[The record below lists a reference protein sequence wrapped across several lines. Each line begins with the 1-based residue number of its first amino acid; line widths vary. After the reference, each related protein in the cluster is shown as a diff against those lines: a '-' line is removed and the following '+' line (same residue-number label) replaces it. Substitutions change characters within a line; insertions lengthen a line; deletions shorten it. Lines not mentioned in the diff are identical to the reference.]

1 MTERIEKNIEMISS
15 ERVPEQWINDGF
27 STNRKLTPWLTSIEL
42 RIQQYKLF
50 ETENTPPKI
59 VFINR
64 LFNPLSYLTA
74 IRQNFAQKSNL
85 ELDKLSI
92 VTEPTSI
99 DLRNQK
105 DGIALPKDGI
115 LVYGMH
121 LQGARWDEENRII
134 DESKPRED
142 YCVMPVINCKV
153 EDASKIKAE
162 DKTIYLCPVYRTT
175 KRDATYVFT
184 AQFKTKVNPAK
195 WTIAGVAVIL
205 DVEKGD
211 LVEKYKV
218 NA

>member
-1 MTERIEKNIEMISS
+1 MTERIEKNIEMIST
-15 ERVPEQWINDGF
+15 ERVPEQWINEGF

-42 RIQQYKLF
+42 RIMQYKLF
-50 ETENTPPKI
+50 EAENTPPKI

-74 IRQNFAQKSNL
+74 IKQTFAQKSGL
-85 ELDKLSI
+85 ELDKLNI
-92 VTEPTSI
+92 ITEPTAI

-105 DGIALPKDGI
+105 EGFVFPKDGI

-142 YCVMPVINCKV
+142 YCVLPVINCKV
-153 EDASKIKAE
+153 EDTSKIKAE
-162 DKTIYLCPVYRTT
+162 DKSIYICPVYRTT
-175 KRDATYVFT
+175 KRDATYVCN
-184 AQFKTKVNPAK
+184 AQFKTKSNPSK

-205 DVEKGD
+205 DVERGD
-211 LVEKYKV
+211 LVEKFKV
-218 NA
+218 G

>member
-1 MTERIEKNIEMISS
+1 MTEKIEKNIDLISA
-15 ERVPEQWINDGF
+15 ERVPEEWINDGF

-42 RIQQYKLF
+42 RIQQYKAF
-50 ETENTPPKI
+50 ESENAPPKI

-74 IRQNFAQKSNL
+74 IRQTFAQTSNL
-85 ELDKLSI
+85 ELDKLII

-105 DGIALPKDGI
+105 DSITLPKDGI
-115 LVYGMH
+115 MIYGMH

-142 YCVMPVINCKV
+142 YCVMPVINCKT
-153 EDASKIKAE
+153 EDTSKIKAE
-162 DKTIYLCPVYRTT
+162 DKTVYNCPVYRTT

-184 AQFKTKVNPAK
+184 AQFKTKANAAK

-211 LVEKYKV
+211 LVEKFKI
-218 NA
+218 